1 MKPPPLSAGYHDRR
15 MLLVQLLI
23 RTIHAMD
30 KKVKTYRMLSALSLA
45 AATML
50 AGQVVAQ
57 DYPSRPIRLIV
68 PFAPGGASDVLARP
82 VAQKLSEA
90 LGQQIVVDN
99 RPGAGGN
106 IGMGIA
112 ASAAPDGY
120 TLLAVTSSFVLNPN
134 LYSKV
139 PYDPLKSF
147 IPISKIAAAPE
158 VFAVHPALPAK
169 TLQDVVTIMRGDVK
183 RRNIATPGVGT
194 TNDLAAELFRILT
207 KLDIVKVAYNGGGP
221 ALTAVMGN
229 EVTLGCV
236 SMPPAIPHI
245 RSGRVRALAVTTAQ
259 RSPSLPDVPTMA
271 EAGFKLES
279 EGIQGWLIPTGTPKA
294 VVTKISSEIQR
305 LVAQPEMKKRI
316 VDLGYNVVGSTSDEF
331 SEQIKE
337 DLAKWG
343 KVIKSAGIK
352 IN

>member
-1 MKPPPLSAGYHDRR
+1 MK
-15 MLLVQLLI
+15 
-23 RTIHAMD
+23 TN
-30 KKVKTYRMLSALSLA
+30 KMLSALFSM

-50 AGQVVAQ
+50 AGHITAQ
-57 DYPSRPIRLIV
+57 DYPNRPIRLIV

-82 VAQKLSEA
+82 VAQKLSDA

-112 ASAAPDGY
+112 ANAASDGY
-120 TLLAVTSSFVLNPN
+120 TLLAVTSSFVLNPH

-169 TLQDVVTIMRGDVK
+169 TLQDVVTLMRSDVK

-194 TNDLAAELFRILT
+194 TNDLAAEIFRTLI
-207 KLDIVKVAYNGGGP
+207 KLDLVKVPYNGGGL
-221 ALTAVMGN
+221 ALSAVMAN

-245 RSGRVRALAVTTAQ
+245 RSIRVRALAVTAAQ
-259 RSPSLPDVPTMA
+259 RVPSLPDVPSMA

-279 EGIQGWLIPTGTPKA
+279 EGIQGWVMPAGTPKA
-294 VVTKISSEIQR
+294 IVAKISNAVQH
-305 LVAQPEMKKRI
+305 LVSQAEMKERI
-316 VDLGYNVVGSTSDEF
+316 ANLGYTVVGSTPDEF
-331 SEQIKE
+331 AIQIRE

-343 KVIKSAGIK
+343 KVIKSARIK
-352 IN
+352 ID

>member
-1 MKPPPLSAGYHDRR
+1 M
-15 MLLVQLLI
+15 MLGTLVW
-23 RTIHAMD
+23 
-30 KKVKTYRMLSALSLA
+30 A
-45 AATML
+45 AAAML
-50 AGQVVAQ
+50 AGDAMAQ
-57 DYPSRPIRLIV
+57 AYPSRPIRLIV

-82 VAQKLSEA
+82 LAQKLGEA

-120 TLLAVTSSFVLNPN
+120 TLLAVTSSFVLNPH
-134 LYSKV
+134 LYARV
-139 PYDPLKSF
+139 PYDPHTSF

-169 TLQDVVTIMRGDVK
+169 TLQDVVTLMRGDVK
-183 RRNIATPGVGT
+183 KRNIATPGVGT

-207 KLDIVKVAYNGGGP
+207 TLDLVKVPYNGGGP
-221 ALTAVMGN
+221 ALAAVMAN

-245 RSGRVRALAVTTAQ
+245 RSGRVRALAVTAAQ
-259 RSPSLPDVPTMA
+259 RSASLPEVPTMA

-279 EGIQGWLIPTGTPKA
+279 EGIQGWLVPAATPKA
-294 VVTKISSEIQR
+294 IVTKLGIEMRR
-305 LVAQPEMKKRI
+305 LVAQPEMKERI
-316 VDLGYNVVGSTSDEF
+316 LNLGYNVVGSTSDEF
-331 SEQIKE
+331 AGQIKE

-343 KVIKSAGIK
+343 KVIKSAGIRVE
-352 IN
+352 

>member
-1 MKPPPLSAGYHDRR
+1 MPAGD
-15 MLLVQLLI
+15 
-23 RTIHAMD
+23 AMAE
-30 KKVKTYRMLSALSLA
+30 V
-45 AATML
+45 
-50 AGQVVAQ
+50 
-57 DYPSRPIRLIV
+57 YPSRPIRLIV

-82 VAQKLSEA
+82 VAQKLGEA

-158 VFAVHPALPAK
+158 VFAVHPSLPAK
-169 TLQDVVTIMRGDVK
+169 TLQDVVTIMRGDAK
-183 RRNIATPGVGT
+183 RRNISTPGVGT

-207 KLDIVKVAYNGGGP
+207 TLDLVKVPYNGGGP
-221 ALTAVMGN
+221 ALAAVMAN

-236 SMPPAIPHI
+236 SMPPAIPQI

-279 EGIQGWLIPTGTPKA
+279 EGIQGWVLPAGTPNA
-294 VVTKISSEIQR
+294 IVTKVSKEMQR
-305 LVAQPEMKKRI
+305 LVAQPEMKERI
-316 VDLGYNVVGSTSDEF
+316 VNLGYNVVGGTSDEF
-331 SEQIKE
+331 AGQIKE

-343 KVIKSAGIK
+343 KIIKSAGIK
-352 IN
+352 ID

>member
-1 MKPPPLSAGYHDRR
+1 MSARKRPEWR
-15 MLLVQLLI
+15 MMLGTLVW
-23 RTIHAMD
+23 
-30 KKVKTYRMLSALSLA
+30 A
-45 AATML
+45 AAAML
-50 AGQVVAQ
+50 AGDASAEA
-57 DYPSRPIRLIV
+57 YPARPIRLIV

-82 VAQKLSEA
+82 LAQKLGEA

-112 ASAAPDGY
+112 AVAAPDGY

-134 LYSKV
+134 LYSRV
-139 PYDPLKSF
+139 PYDPVRSF

-158 VFAVHPALPAK
+158 VFAVHPALPAR
-169 TLQDVVTIMRGDVK
+169 TLQDVVTLMRGDVK
-183 RRNIATPGVGT
+183 KRTISTPGVGT

-207 KLDIVKVAYNGGGP
+207 MMDLVKVPYNGGGP
-221 ALTAVMGN
+221 ALAAVMGN

-245 RSGRVRALAVTTAQ
+245 RGGKVRALAVTAAQ
-259 RSPSLPDVPTMA
+259 RSPSLADVPTMA

-279 EGIQGWLIPTGTPKA
+279 EGIQAWMMPAGTPKA
-294 VVTKISSEIQR
+294 IATKLSSELR
-305 LVAQPEMKKRI
+305 HLLMQPDMKERI
-316 VDLGYNVVGSTSDEF
+316 VNLGYNVVGSTSDELAA
-331 SEQIKE
+331 QIKE

-343 KVIKSAGIK
+343 KIIKSAGIRVE
-352 IN
+352 